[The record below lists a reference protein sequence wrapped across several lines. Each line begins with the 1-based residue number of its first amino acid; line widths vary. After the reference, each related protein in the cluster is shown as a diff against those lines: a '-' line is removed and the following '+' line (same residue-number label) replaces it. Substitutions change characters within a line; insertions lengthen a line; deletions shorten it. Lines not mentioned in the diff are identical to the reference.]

1 LAQIG
6 WLLNPELAPVPGAS
20 SAFTPGERIAT
31 PVKLLAGR
39 GIASSCCFSRTKPF
53 VVSTALTSGVS
64 STVIVWPTS
73 PIFKV
78 ALTPAVRFA
87 LHLDRRCI
95 GINPETLFE
104 FRLQEK
110 RILSIANINYFDF
123 VFCDM

>member
-1 LAQIG
+1 
-6 WLLNPELAPVPGAS
+6 
-20 SAFTPGERIAT
+20 
-31 PVKLLAGR
+31 
-39 GIASSCCFSRTKPF
+39 
-53 VVSTALTSGVS
+53 VVSPASTSGVS
-64 STVIVWPTS
+64 STVIVWTTA

-78 ALTPAVRFA
+78 ALTLAARFA
-87 LHLDRRCI
+87 LHLDRQCI